1 MVLIAS
7 RQYGNIAVLG
17 NLCKVHSF
25 NLFFAT
31 VSLHIRTVKK
41 IAVRSFRFLN
51 GQRS

>member
-7 RQYGNIAVLG
+7 RQYGNVAVLG
-17 NLCKVHSF
+17 NLCKVHSL
-25 NLFFAT
+25 NLFLAT
-31 VSLHIRTVKK
+31 VCLHICTVKK